1 MAKDVIS
8 RSAPAGVPATQR
20 MFEPLSWLRTE
31 FDRLFDDLSI
41 RDFEPSLW
49 QQGRARL
56 PALEMQESDKEYK
69 LMAELPGMTAD
80 DVEIDVSDGVLTISG
95 EKKEQRDEKDKGFMF
110 TERSY
115 GRFERRVQLPA
126 AADEDK
132 IDARFENG
140 ILTINIGKDNK
151 AEKRKRISI
160 AKA

>member
-1 MAKDVIS
+1 MAKDIIS
-8 RSAPAGVPATQR
+8 RGTPAGLPATQR
-20 MFEPLSWLRTE
+20 LFEPLGWLRGE

-41 RDFEPSLW
+41 GNLEPPLR

-56 PALEMQESDKEYK
+56 PALEMQEGDKDYK
-69 LMAELPGMTAD
+69 LLAELPGMTAD
-80 DVEIDVSDGVLTISG
+80 DVEIEVNDGVLTISG
-95 EKKEQRDEKDKGFMF
+95 EKKEQHEERDKGFMF

-132 IDARFENG
+132 INAKFENG
-140 ILTINIGKDNK
+140 VLTISIGKDNK